1 MTSDLGQANHSAH
14 YRYASAGLPVRDLLP
29 VTMEAELAARQ
40 FSAHAI
46 LNELHVPVTAIGDAI
61 SQLHTQIRQAD
72 EDAQRERQHH
82 GASDPSAASPD
93 DTLLLNVGGHLMS
106 VRWQHMTQGE
116 GVEGT
121 LLAALFG
128 GCWEGRLIK
137 DDSQRV
143 FVDICP
149 EAFKAVHKAILN
161 AETLRSAGKAAS
173 VGHLLNEVAKRD
185 KGRHGFWVKLLTT
198 PLDKDV
204 TEGTGSAD
212 SVPTGSLT
220 SSPTEAAAALK
231 AMEAILKAFANEK
244 ARLEGQLRAANT
256 RRDNLDKEIKAV
268 EPFLLPLSG
277 GDAIRSVE
285 VCGQLISTTQSTV
298 DEMGDIALS
307 HRFDLWSSSRA
318 VEVVDPD
325 HIGRMVDFYRRKRL
339 GASPADMAA
348 VLTMAGETDQAP
360 FDVNA
365 AMYGIVKTDTPTLQ
379 ASVGRRTGT
388 LPSSGYPYEVVQ
400 EGTGRVPT
408 INDRVKFDRAEWRDA
423 FDGQNKAYDYRGA
436 VYRVSDLYGWLRELF
451 LSMREGEVR
460 HIKVPDGPEP
470 YRELRLISI
479 E

>member
-1 MTSDLGQANHSAH
+1 MK
-14 YRYASAGLPVRDLLP
+14 
-29 VTMEAELAARQ
+29 AELVAHQ

-61 SQLHTQIRQAD
+61 SQLHAHIRQAD
-72 EDAQRERQHH
+72 EDAQRERQQHH
-82 GASDPSAASPD
+82 TSDPSAASPD

-106 VRWQHMTQGE
+106 VRRQHMTRGE

-128 GCWEGRLIK
+128 GCWEVRLVK

-149 EAFKAVHKAILN
+149 KAFKAVHKAILN

-185 KGRHGFWVKLLTT
+185 KGRHGFWVKLLMM
-198 PLDKDV
+198 PLDKDA
-204 TEGTGSAD
+204 TEAIHSGT
-212 SVPTGSLT
+212 SVPRLTATDMPPGSGDTVRKL
-220 SSPTEAAAALK
+220 EGIVRAYAA
-231 AMEAILKAFANEK
+231 ER

-256 RRDNLDKEIKAV
+256 RRDNLDNEIQAV
-268 EPFLLPLSG
+268 ESFLLPLSG

-325 HIGRMVDFYRRKRL
+325 HIGRMVDYYRRKRL
-339 GASPADMAA
+339 GASLADMAA

-360 FDVNA
+360 FDINT
-365 AMYGIVKTDTPTLQ
+365 AMYGIVKTDTPTPQ
-379 ASVGRRTGT
+379 ASVAPRTGT
-388 LPSSGYPYEVVQ
+388 LPSGYRYEVVQ
-400 EGTGRVPT
+400 EGTGRAPT
-408 INDRVKFDRAEWRDA
+408 RDDRVRFDEIGWRDA
-423 FDGQNKAYDYRGA
+423 FDGRVKAYDDRGL
-436 VYRVSDLYGWLRELF
+436 VKRVSDLRGWLIEAL
-451 LSMREGEVR
+451 LSMKEGEIR
-460 HIKVPDGPEP
+460 RITVPNGYYAP
-470 YRELRLISI
+470 YRQLRLISI